1 MPKGLKRHQNRI
13 KKKKIC
19 LKDRVFGIPD
29 FPQKGVVFRDITPL
43 LLEPKYF
50 AEAIKQMVAKAK
62 KLKADVVCGIDSRG
76 FIFGPIVAQKL
87 KVGFVPV
94 RKVNK
99 LLPRKAVEQ
108 TYALEYGTD
117 GVKMHADSVKPGD
130 RVLIVDDLVA
140 TGGTAKATAKLVEKL
155 EGKVVGLLFLNE
167 LTYLKPR
174 QKLRGYKVISLVK
187 F

>member
-1 MPKGLKRHQNRI
+1 MSKGTQRSKNRI
-13 KKKKIC
+13 KKKIN
-19 LKDRVFGIPD
+19 LKDRIFDVPD
-29 FPQKGVVFRDITPL
+29 FPKKGIVFRDITPL
-43 LLEPKYF
+43 LLDPKYF
-50 AEAIKQMVAKAK
+50 AEAIRQMAEKAK
-62 KLKADVVCGIDSRG
+62 KLKPDVIVGIDSRG
-76 FIFGPIVAQKL
+76 FIFGPILAQRL
-87 KVGFVPV
+87 RLGFVPA

-99 LLPRKAVEQ
+99 LLPRKTVEQ

-140 TGGTAKATAKLVEKL
+140 TGGTAKATVKLVEKL
-155 EGKVVGLLFLNE
+155 GGKVVGLLFLNE

-174 QKLRGYKVISLVK
+174 KKLKGYRTISLVK